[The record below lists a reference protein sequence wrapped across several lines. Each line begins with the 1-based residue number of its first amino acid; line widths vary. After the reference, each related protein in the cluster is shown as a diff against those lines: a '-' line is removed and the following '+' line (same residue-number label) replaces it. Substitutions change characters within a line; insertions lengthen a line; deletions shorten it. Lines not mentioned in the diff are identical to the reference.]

1 MEIHIGTTITKV
13 RAITHSEEYVEIAK
27 WCNANNAHIEDKGSY
42 YEVVANPP
50 APEPT
55 IQEQVEALERQY
67 NMYRWEREGILAQGS
82 GYSDYTKAK
91 AQEIEDLA
99 QQLRPT
105 EE

>member
-13 RAITHSEEYVEIAK
+13 RAITHPEEYAEMAQ
-27 WCNANNAHIEDKGSY
+27 WCNANNAHIEDKGIY

-55 IQEQVEALERQY
+55 IQEQVEALEKQY
-67 NMYRWEREGILAQGS
+67 NMCRWEREGILAENS
-82 GYSDYTKAK
+82 EYSDYTKAK
-91 AQEIEDLA
+91 AQEIEELA
-99 QQLRPT
+99 KQLRPT